1 MQINKTNNII
11 FLKNVESNIIEEA
24 FVILKDNIKITEN
37 KYISNDFKFET
48 DTSLNILKEAE
59 LIINQEI
66 IKKDNE
72 FEVFKINKLEKKLK
86 LLKIINIL
94 LVIAGII
101 IILQNH

>member
-24 FVILKDNIKITEN
+24 FVILKDNVKISYSKN
-37 KYISNDFKFET
+37 ISNNSEFE
-48 DTSLNILKEAE
+48 DGTSLNLLKEAE

-66 IKKDNE
+66 IKENNE
-72 FEVFKINKLEKKLK
+72 FEKFKVNKLENKLK
-86 LLKIINIL
+86 WLKLINIL
-94 LVIAGII
+94 LVISSLI